1 MSTDLR
7 SYVIC
12 AVAWYELLRL
22 LLRCEGVI
30 SFKSIQ
36 VLEVRMKV
44 WCMSLTVVVTLLA
57 L

>member
-7 SYVIC
+7 LYIIC

-44 WCMSLTVVVTLLA
+44 WSMSLTVVVTLLA
-57 L
+57 